1 MNDLKKMLFREKAA
15 NSKKNENKQYG
26 EIIVYFPKKYMLLT
40 FVFMLIVISILCLIF
55 FTNYKKK
62 VNVSGELVSKNGVVP
77 VYLPKS
83 GFVLKTFLVDGDDVK
98 KNQPILEIS
107 NENFNYAGLNKS
119 IEIDY
124 KNNMKILDKLKND
137 TNMSFEVKIKQS
149 EKEISL
155 IREEIKS
162 LNKQLNILIDKNK
175 LLRDELT
182 AFKNSEFVTAISKS
196 EMNAKIN
203 EELDSKMKI
212 IELEQ
217 NKIRLKKDLNQE
229 IGKLNSYSLELS
241 EQLNRIDKEKNDLSL
256 QRNEKSSFQSILVKT
271 PIEGN
276 IGALQIKSGM
286 YYNNNKPI
294 AIIVPKNS
302 LIEAVLLVP
311 SNSIGFIK
319 KGDKVLLKYAA
330 YPYQQFGQ
338 GEGEIY
344 HISSTSLSPDEL
356 TLSNRQDVKE
366 PMYLVKVSIR
376 KQNLY
381 LNHIKYILKPGIKVE
396 ASVILEEKP
405 IINWIVDPIMNV
417 IN

>member
-1 MNDLKKMLFREKAA
+1 MNDLKKMLFRGKAA
-15 NSKKNENKQYG
+15 TSKKNENKQYG
-26 EIIVYFPKKYMLLT
+26 EIIVYFPKKYMLFT
-40 FVFMLIVISILCLIF
+40 FIFILIVIAILGLIF

-62 VNVSGELVSKNGVVP
+62 INVFGELVSKNGVVP

-124 KNNMKILDKLKND
+124 ENNVKILDKLKND
-137 TNMSFEVKIKQS
+137 TNMSFNVKVKQS
-149 EKEISL
+149 ENEIAL

-162 LNKQLNILIDKNK
+162 LNKQLNIVIDKNK
-175 LLRDELT
+175 LLKDQLA

-196 EMNAKIN
+196 EINAKTN

-217 NKIRLKKDLNQE
+217 NKIRLEKDLNQE
-229 IGKLNSYSLELS
+229 VGKLNSYSLESS
-241 EQLNRIDKEKNDLSL
+241 EKLNRIDKEKNDLRL
-256 QRNEKSSFQSILVKT
+256 QRNERNAFPSILVKT
-271 PIEGN
+271 PIDGN
-276 IGALQIKSGM
+276 ISALQIKSGM

-294 AIIVPKNS
+294 AIIVPKSS

-344 HISSTSLSPDEL
+344 HISSTSLSSDEL
-356 TLSNRQDVKE
+356 TLSNRQEIKE
-366 PMYLVKVSIR
+366 PMYLVKVSIK

-381 LNHIKYILKPGIKVE
+381 LNQMRYILKPGIKVE

-405 IINWIVDPIMNV
+405 IINWIVDPIMNI

>member
-1 MNDLKKMLFREKAA
+1 MNDLKKMLFRGKAA
-15 NSKKNENKQYG
+15 TSKKNENKQYG
-26 EIIVYFPKKYMLLT
+26 EIIVYFPKKYMLFT
-40 FVFMLIVISILCLIF
+40 FIFILIVIAILGLIL

-62 VNVSGELVSKNGVVP
+62 INVFGELVSKNGVVP

-124 KNNMKILDKLKND
+124 ENNVKILDKLKND
-137 TNMSFEVKIKQS
+137 TNMSFKVKVKQS
-149 EKEISL
+149 ENEIAL

-162 LNKQLNILIDKNK
+162 LNKQLNIVIDKNK
-175 LLRDELT
+175 LLKDQLA

-196 EMNAKIN
+196 EINAKTN

-217 NKIRLKKDLNQE
+217 NKIRLEKDLNQE
-229 IGKLNSYSLELS
+229 VGKLNSYSLESS
-241 EQLNRIDKEKNDLSL
+241 EQLNRIDKEKNDLRL
-256 QRNEKSSFQSILVKT
+256 QRNERNAFPSILVKT
-271 PIEGN
+271 PIDGN
-276 IGALQIKSGM
+276 ISALQIKSGM

-294 AIIVPKNS
+294 AIIVPKSS

-344 HISSTSLSPDEL
+344 HISSTSLSSDEL
-356 TLSNRQDVKE
+356 TLSNRQEIKE
-366 PMYLVKVSIR
+366 PMYLVKVSIK

-381 LNHIKYILKPGIKVE
+381 LNQMRYILKPGIKVE

-405 IINWIVDPIMNV
+405 IINWIVDPIMNI